1 MIVNTNKIRYCPF
14 YFFFRFWG
22 THSTPSHGRLAVY
35 SPRGGIHPERKNPR
49 TRERVTTTAAPMRLF
64 KIKIYTNPE
73 KVAAQIT
80 TRTTA
85 KAAARF
91 PFIYA
96 PLCGSVGCAL
106 GCAIPTPYS
115 KRKSPTRGKY
125 SAQKSRPRRAA
136 LCQLFIFSNSAK
148 IANGKIKIASN
159 IIFSPPLYYSKTLV
173 CCRGTVCGENIGL
186 FFL

>member
-14 YFFFRFWG
+14 CFFFRFWG
-22 THSTPSHGRLAVY
+22 THGTPSHGRLAVY
-35 SPRGGIHPERKNPR
+35 SPPRGGIRPERENPR
-49 TRERVTTTAAPMRLF
+49 TRERVTTTAAPVRLF

-73 KVAAQIT
+73 KVAAQIA

-106 GCAIPTPYS
+106 GCAILPHTAKEKAPNGANTAHRKAAHRGRLCFNYS
-115 KRKSPTRGKY
+115 F
-125 SAQKSRPRRAA
+125 SAIPQR
-136 LCQLFIFSNSAK
+136 
-148 IANGKIKIASN
+148 
-159 IIFSPPLYYSKTLV
+159 
-173 CCRGTVCGENIGL
+173 
-186 FFL
+186 